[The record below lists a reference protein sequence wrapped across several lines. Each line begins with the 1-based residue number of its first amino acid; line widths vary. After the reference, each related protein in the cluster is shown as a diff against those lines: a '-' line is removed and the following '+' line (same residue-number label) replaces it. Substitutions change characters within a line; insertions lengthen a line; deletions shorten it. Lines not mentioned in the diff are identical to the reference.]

1 MTSLIWLAIAGLI
14 AGAIAKA
21 LMPGEKAEPKGCL
34 MTMLLGIAGS
44 ILFGLLAGLLLGWDT
59 NGSLLGQITAGV
71 FGAMII
77 IWGLRRFGR

>member
-1 MTSLIWLAIAGLI
+1 MDLVWLAITGLV

-44 ILFGLLAGLLLGWDT
+44 VLFGLLAGLLFGWQT
-59 NGSLLGQITAGV
+59 GANLLGRIVAGV
-71 FGAMII
+71 VGAMII
-77 IWGLRRFGR
+77 IALLRRFTK